1 MASDAGAGPR
11 RAPINPRAAELRY
24 AGLFGGMF
32 LALGVQMAFLQLWY
46 QDWGLTPAEIGLIN
60 SLGIA
65 VRIGAGIAIPA
76 FVDRLARPERAIAGL
91 ALAGALAAALHLAAA
106 GRTEIYALTMLA
118 AAAYAALIPLSDAHG
133 YAAAAEHGFSYRRAR
148 SVGSFA
154 FLAATFLGGVAIEA
168 FGSSVA
174 PIWIALAL
182 GLAALAGWAAP
193 VPRREGAAAAFL
205 PGLAAFLKSR
215 VFLIFLLSV
224 AAIQS
229 SHAVYYVYSSIHW
242 RSLGWSDTLIGA
254 LWAWGVLA
262 EIVLFFLGRSVMAR
276 LGVVRALVLAGALAA
291 LRWTAMAF
299 DPGLGVVAALQV
311 LHAGSFALTHL
322 AALAF
327 IAEAVAPRSAG
338 AGQGILTAGAGGV
351 GMLLATMLAAWAYS
365 LYGGGAYLVAA
376 ALGALGA
383 IAALGLSAVWPGGL
397 AVRPAAGAGAGA
409 GAAAGAS
416 SSSRMRTAA
425 PSGSSN

>member
-1 MASDAGAGPR
+1 MASDAGA
-11 RAPINPRAAELRY
+11 ATASAAASPRAAELRY
-24 AGLFGGMF
+24 AGLFGGLF
-32 LALGVQMAFLQLWY
+32 LALGAQMAFLQLWY
-46 QDWGLTPAEIGLIN
+46 EDWGLTAAEIGLVN

-65 VRIGAGIAIPA
+65 VRIGAGIAVPA
-76 FVDRLARPERAIAGL
+76 LVDRLARPERAIAGL
-91 ALAGALAAALHLAAA
+91 ALAGALAAALHLAAG
-106 GRTEIYALTMLA
+106 GRAEIYALTMLA
-118 AAAYAALIPLSDAHG
+118 AAAYAALIPLSDAHA

-168 FGSSVA
+168 FGSVVA
-174 PIWIALAL
+174 PLWIALAM

-193 VPRREGAAAAFL
+193 VPRREGTAAAFL

-215 VFLIFLLSV
+215 VFLIFLLAV

-254 LWAWGVLA
+254 LWALGVLA
-262 EIVLFFLGRSVMAR
+262 EILLFLIGRSVMAR
-276 LGVVRALVLAGALAA
+276 LGVMRALVMAGVLAA

-299 DPGLGVVAALQV
+299 DPSLEAVAALQI

-327 IAEAVAPRSAG
+327 IAEAVAPRAAG
-338 AGQGILTAGAGGV
+338 AAQGILTAGAGGV
-351 GMLLATMLAAWAYS
+351 GMLLATMLAAWAYP
-365 LYGGGAYLVAA
+365 LYGGGAYFVAA
-376 ALGALGA
+376 ALAALGA
-383 IAALGLSAVWPGGL
+383 VAALRLSAAWPGGL
-397 AVRPAAGAGAGA
+397 AVGPAR
-409 GAAAGAS
+409 AGAS
-416 SSSRMRTAA
+416 SSTRIRAAA